1 MCKTF
6 QDSLAAVQPEPDFP
20 RRLGPPID
28 EIVDRCRVV
37 LGYAGGDRGEAY
49 RWLRGSRPFS
59 MVLVEFE
66 REGFSMFQL
75 AGMLVFGWDE
85 ALARVAM
92 AKLRVACGATDARF
106 AGS

>member
-1 MCKTF
+1 MHQTF
-6 QDSLAAVQPEPDFP
+6 RDSFAAVQSEPDFP

-28 EIVDRCRVV
+28 EIVDHCRVV

-59 MVLVEFE
+59 VVLADFE

-85 ALARVAM
+85 SLARLALAR
-92 AKLRVACGATDARF
+92 LRLACRANDPRF